1 VLAAAVE
8 QHRVDAGIFT
18 TPRLEEALASG
29 KLRGLYPVM
38 SAIAPRFLFSAYL
51 ARSEWAAS
59 HRDAVRKFAQVLAE
73 AATYT
78 NEHHTTMTTTIADL
92 VGSTPSVIAR
102 ETWPTG
108 GTELTGAEIQPVIDI
123 GVKYGLLAKRFPA
136 QQIIFDS
143 AAK

>member
-1 VLAAAVE
+1 
-8 QHRVDAGIFT
+8 
-18 TPRLEEALASG
+18 
-29 KLRGLYPVM
+29 
-38 SAIAPRFLFSAYL
+38 
-51 ARSEWAAS
+51 
-59 HRDAVRKFAQVLAE
+59 
-73 AATYT
+73 
-78 NEHHTTMTTTIADL
+78 MTTTIADL